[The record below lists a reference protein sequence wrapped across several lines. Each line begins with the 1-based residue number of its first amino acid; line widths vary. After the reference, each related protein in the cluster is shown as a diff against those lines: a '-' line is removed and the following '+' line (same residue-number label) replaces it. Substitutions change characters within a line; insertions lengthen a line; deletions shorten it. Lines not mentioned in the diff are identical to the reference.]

1 MAEHADFSKGLV
13 IGTLVGMAF
22 AIYSKADFECL
33 FRSDSPTESSAF
45 KTDQAFREHTQGLHL
60 RREAS

>member
-1 MAEHADFSKGLV
+1 MAEHADFWKGLV

-22 AIYSKADFECL
+22 AIYSKADFERL
-33 FRSDSPTESSAF
+33 FCSDSPTESSAF
-45 KTDQAFREHTQGLHL
+45 KTDQAFRERPQGLDL